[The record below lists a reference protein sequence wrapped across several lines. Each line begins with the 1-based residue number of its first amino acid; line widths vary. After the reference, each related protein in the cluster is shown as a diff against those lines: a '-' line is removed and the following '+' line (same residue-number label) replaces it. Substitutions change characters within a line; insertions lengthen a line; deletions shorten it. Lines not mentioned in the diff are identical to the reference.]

1 MKKLS
6 KYRKPHRIRP
16 IVQRVFVSLVVTASV
31 VGLWD
36 RFVNTGGFFNARARV
51 TPFIGMVFVAVAW
64 FRFVRMDAARTH
76 GRRTTRKRPKQTRGG
91 MLDHVDTDPETD
103 AELEENERD
112 LCVLAA
118 ALFCAV
124 VCFAAAVL

>member
-6 KYRKPHRIRP
+6 KYLKAYLIRP
-16 IVQRVFVSLVVTASV
+16 IVQRVFVYLIVTALA

-36 RFVNTGGFFNARARV
+36 RFVNTAGFFNARTRV

-64 FRFVRMDAARTH
+64 FRFMRMDAARTR
-76 GRRTTRKRPKQTRGG
+76 GRRRLRKIPKKTRGG

-103 AELEENERD
+103 VELEEDERD
-112 LCVLAA
+112 VCVLVS

-124 VCFAAAVL
+124 VCFVAAVL